1 MTRNSFDL
9 EVRDLT
15 IEYVSGGYTVRPI
28 HGLDL
33 DGARGEI
40 MLLLGASGCG
50 KTTVLSVLA
59 AILTPTAG
67 RVRFDDIDVTG
78 LRGAPLNRYRQHT
91 VGIMFQAFNLV
102 PSLTARENIQVPL
115 STARVSGRAAR
126 QRAGALL
133 AQVGLSERARHR
145 PGDLSG
151 GQQQRVAIAAPW
163 PTTRPSCWP
172 TSPPRIWT
180 TPRSTG
186 SYGCY
191 ARSPMPVAW

>member
-59 AILTPTAG
+59 AILTRTP
-67 RVRFDDIDVTG
+67 
-78 LRGAPLNRYRQHT
+78 
-91 VGIMFQAFNLV
+91 VGCG
-102 PSLTARENIQVPL
+102 
-115 STARVSGRAAR
+115 STTS
-126 QRAGALL
+126 
-133 AQVGLSERARHR
+133 
-145 PGDLSG
+145 
-151 GQQQRVAIAAPW
+151 
-163 PTTRPSCWP
+163 
-172 TSPPRIWT
+172 TSPACGAHR
-180 TPRSTG
+180 
-186 SYGCY
+186 
-191 ARSPMPVAW
+191 